1 MSSNIIDIENKNNS
15 LLLKLHACWKNSPY
29 PSVKVSSYFPAYV
42 EIFGHL
48 VNKKS
53 VFIETGIL
61 DGGSLF
67 MWRDW
72 LGPEARI
79 IGIDLNPESIKWR
92 EFGFEIFIG
101 DQGDPEFWKKTLKEI
116 GDFDALLDDGGHQ
129 SFQQIVTA
137 IEAIK
142 FINKNCVIAVE
153 DTATSFMSD
162 FASHGSFSF
171 LEYAKDSTD
180 ILIGRTFDIYRN
192 RFPKKLNVDAVRE
205 FENVYKIS
213 FYNSI
218 VAFHV
223 NKIFS
228 NKPSVVKNRLTT
240 GSSDYRYQGKNFAFV
255 NWPYLLS
262 KKVVKVSG
270 GKNKLLKFKDLLIL
284 LIPKS
289 IKILLKKFLY
299 K

>member
-1 MSSNIIDIENKNNS
+1 MTDIENKNDR
-15 LLLKLHACWKNSPY
+15 LLLKLYACYKNSPY
-29 PSVKVSSYFPAYV
+29 PSVKISSYFPAYV
-42 EIFGHL
+42 EMFGHL

-79 IGIDLNPESIKWR
+79 IGIDLNPDSIKWR
-92 EFGFEIFIG
+92 QFGFEIFIG

-142 FINKNCVIAVE
+142 FINKNCIIAVE
-153 DTATSFMSD
+153 DTATSFMND
-162 FASHGSFSF
+162 FAAHGTFSF

-180 ILIGRTFDIYRN
+180 ILIGRTFDISRN
-192 RFPKKLNVDAVRE
+192 RFSKKLNEDVVRE

-218 VAFHV
+218 VAFHI

-228 NKPSVVKNRLTT
+228 NKPSVIRNRPAS
-240 GSSDYRYQGKNFAFV
+240 GSSDFRYLGKNFAFV
-255 NWPYLLS
+255 NWPSLYK

-270 GKNKLLKFKDLLIL
+270 GKNKFSKFKDLLVL
-284 LIPKS
+284 LIPEN
-289 IKILLKKFLY
+289 IKILLKKLLH
-299 K
+299 KK

>member
-1 MSSNIIDIENKNNS
+1 MTDIENKNDI
-15 LLLKLHACWKNSPY
+15 LLLKLQASWKNSPY
-29 PSVKVSSYFPAYV
+29 PSLKISSYFPAYV
-42 EIFGHL
+42 EMFGHL

-79 IGIDLNPESIKWR
+79 IGIDLNPESVKWR

-116 GDFDALLDDGGHQ
+116 GNFDALLDDGGHQ

-153 DTATSFMSD
+153 DTATSFMND
-162 FASHGSFSF
+162 FAAHGNFSF

-180 ILIGRTFDIYRN
+180 ILIGRTFDISRN
-192 RFPKKLNVDAVRE
+192 RFPKKLNE
-205 FENVYKIS
+205 HSKLN
-213 FYNSI
+213 N
-218 VAFHV
+218 
-223 NKIFS
+223 NK
-228 NKPSVVKNRLTT
+228 KLVKL
-240 GSSDYRYQGKNFAFV
+240 AM
-255 NWPYLLS
+255 
-262 KKVVKVSG
+262 
-270 GKNKLLKFKDLLIL
+270 
-284 LIPKS
+284 
-289 IKILLKKFLY
+289 
-299 K
+299 